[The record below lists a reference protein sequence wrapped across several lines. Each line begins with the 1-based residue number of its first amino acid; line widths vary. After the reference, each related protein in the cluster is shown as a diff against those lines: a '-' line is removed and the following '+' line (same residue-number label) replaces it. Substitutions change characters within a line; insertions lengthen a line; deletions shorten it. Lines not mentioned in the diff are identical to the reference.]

1 MSDSTNRH
9 IAFVGPMHPYRGG
22 IAQFLEAMVRGFD
35 SRGCRVTAVTFTRQ
49 YPGLLFPGK
58 SQLEQSSGSPDIRPL
73 RTLDSIGPVSWWR
86 TAREIA
92 RARPDL
98 VVLKYWMP
106 FLAPAFGSVVRL
118 LRRQGIPS
126 VIVVDNA
133 IPHERRPGDL
143 LLGRYLLRAA
153 KGLVVMSEA
162 VEHDLRRLGITVPT
176 RRVGHPVYDIF
187 GPPQGSADARRALGL
202 PEGAKVLLF
211 FGFVRPY
218 KGLQVL
224 LEAMRRVADELPDAH
239 LVVAGEFYEPEAPYR
254 DQIRKAGL
262 TDRVHVFPDF
272 IPSETVSRYFSAA
285 DLVVQPYL
293 SATQSGVAQIA
304 FHFEKPV
311 LATDVGGL
319 AETLGDGEAGLIVR
333 PGDPGAVAAEV
344 IRFFREDLAGRLVEG
359 VRRRKTYYSWD
370 RLLDAVESLA

>member
-1 MSDSTNRH
+1 MSDSPDRH

-22 IAQFLEAMVRGFD
+22 IAQFLEAMVRGFE
-35 SRGCRVTAVTFTRQ
+35 SRGSRVTAVTFTRQ

-58 SQLEQSSGSPDIRPL
+58 SQLEQSSGTLDVRPL
-73 RTLDSIGPVSWWR
+73 RTLDSIGPLSWWR

-92 RARPDL
+92 RVRPDL

-133 IPHERRPGDL
+133 IPHERRPGDR

-162 VEHDLRRLGITVPT
+162 VEHDLHRLGITVPT
-176 RRVGHPVYDIF
+176 CRVGHPVYDIF

-254 DQIRKAGL
+254 EQIRKAGL

-333 PGDPGAVAAEV
+333 PGDSGAVAAEV
-344 IRFFREDLAGRLVEG
+344 IRFFRENLAGRLVEG

-370 RLLDAVESLA
+370 RLLDAVESLV